1 MIKPATISLTSE
13 AGRGYWG
20 ESLCLLSSQRV
31 KRTRRTGWV
40 QCKIVG
46 KNSIFVDSVG
56 HHVHSYSINLVCES
70 SWLYGLRMLDTKCL
84 FGNWVLARGQ
94 RKANTACSRR
104 LLAHGGRRGGW
115 EPKVNMRTGEW
126 KSLQP
131 IWPSNKSKLQH
142 PLLHILSFLPHF
154 GILSCRAPCS
164 KQHWFLFQARCASQ
178 EEPWQAF
185 RTDCRRDIVLGQ
197 TYTGK
202 SINQLLFC
210 FAWVYSNLCIFL
222 RSYGVPLRPIRSYQV
237 QAPSNRT
244 NITKHNITLHN
255 IIYNN
260 MIEYN
265 RI

>member
-31 KRTRRTGWV
+31 KRTRRTGWA
-40 QCKIVG
+40 QRKIVG

-84 FGNWVLARGQ
+84 FGNWALARGQ
-94 RKANTACSRR
+94 RKANTACRRR

-115 EPKVNMRTGEW
+115 EPKVNMRTGEG

-131 IWPSNKSKLQH
+131 IWRSNKSKLQH

-154 GILSCRAPCS
+154 GILSCRDSRRIRNISSISSIIMECFRSSGNSVCS
-164 KQHWFLFQARCASQ
+164 GVLGPLGLIAHTVQRRTQARVLINYSFVLPGFIRICA
-178 EEPWQAF
+178 
-185 RTDCRRDIVLGQ
+185 
-197 TYTGK
+197 Y
-202 SINQLLFC
+202 FC
-210 FAWVYSNLCIFL
+210 GATEC
-222 RSYGVPLRPIRSYQV
+222 
-237 QAPSNRT
+237 
-244 NITKHNITLHN
+244 H
-255 IIYNN
+255 
-260 MIEYN
+260 
-265 RI
+265 